1 MVRRDAVAAALR
13 RVIVLGAAGFF
24 GRLAVERLG
33 ADGLAPLRASRS
45 GGMDLQLDAEEPA
58 SMRSAL
64 RQGDLILDAAGPF
77 QQRSTALIEAAV
89 AVGVDVID
97 LSDSLAYAERVRELR
112 ARIDQAGIRVLN
124 GCSAVSA
131 VSAALVSVSGLA
143 NPVRASIFLAPA
155 ARQTAN
161 PATTSSLMASLGRL
175 IRVRRDGQLI
185 TARGW
190 SASRTFSWAAG
201 QRPERGYLTESAD
214 AILLPEVWPSLREV
228 EFWVDT
234 QVPYLNRLLSA
245 GIGVPGAMRVAR
257 RFAPAG
263 SMLAKWFGSA
273 AGGFGVELEG
283 EDRVTASCLL
293 SSARDSYQIAIAPA
307 VLAMRA
313 IVDGTFGPRGLV
325 RADQQVD
332 PKKLL
337 TYLAG
342 FGVSVLRGAG

>member
-1 MVRRDAVAAALR
+1 MH
-13 RVIVLGAAGFF
+13 
-24 GRLAVERLG
+24 
-33 ADGLAPLRASRS
+33 
-45 GGMDLQLDAEEPA
+45 
-58 SMRSAL
+58 SAL
-64 RQGDLILDAAGPF
+64 RQGDVILDAAGPF

-89 AVGVDVID
+89 EIGMDVID

-112 ARIDQAGIRVLN
+112 SRIDLAGIRVLN

-131 VSAALVSVSGLA
+131 VSAALVSVSGVA

-155 ARQTAN
+155 AKHTAN
-161 PATTSSLMASLGRL
+161 PATMSSLMGSFGRP
-175 IRVRRDGQLI
+175 IRVRREGQLA

-190 SASRTFSWAAG
+190 SSSRTFRWAG
-201 QRPERGYLTESAD
+201 QRPQRGYLTESAD

-234 QVPYLNRLLSA
+234 QVPHVNRLLSA
-245 GIGVPGAMRVAR
+245 GILVPGAMRVAR
-257 RFAPAG
+257 RLAPAG
-263 SMLAKWFGSA
+263 SMVAKWFGSA

-293 SSARDSYQIAIAPA
+293 SSAHDSYQIAIVPA
-307 VLAMRA
+307 VLAVRA
-313 IVDGTFGPRGLV
+313 ILDETFGPRGLV
-325 RADQQVD
+325 RADQQVN
-332 PKKLL
+332 PNTLL